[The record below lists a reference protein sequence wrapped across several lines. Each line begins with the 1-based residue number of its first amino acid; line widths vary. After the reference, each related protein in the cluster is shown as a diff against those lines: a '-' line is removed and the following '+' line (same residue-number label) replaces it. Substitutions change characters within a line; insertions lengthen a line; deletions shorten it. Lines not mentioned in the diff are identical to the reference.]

1 MREVGPMRSGLVRS
15 VAVLAMVLALPAASQ
30 DGGNHIHTVW
40 RDFAGDFGRSLAVSA
55 FGRDLLRDHYVAATG
70 TSHRH

>member
-30 DGGNHIHTVW
+30 DGGNIALGVGTQKVLTVPGFSASPSAI
-40 RDFAGDFGRSLAVSA
+40 RTSLTSRRS
-55 FGRDLLRDHYVAATG
+55 G
-70 TSHRH
+70 TTSC